1 MDISFS
7 VAFIALFTIIDPI
20 GAIPIFLDLTRNQ
33 KPQEQKRTALIAST
47 AMTITLLVALIAGD
61 DILRLF
67 GINIHAFNLAGMVV
81 IASLAW
87 SMLNA
92 KMSQMQHTQ
101 EEDQEAERKDSVAV
115 VPLAFP
121 ILAGAGS
128 ISLVINYAVQAS
140 STDDILEGSAIIVLV
155 CIATAL
161 VLLASPLIQKILGIT
176 GMNIL
181 TRIFGL
187 LLLAIALGGAAT
199 ALIAL
204 FPALGSQVILHN

>member
-1 MDISFS
+1 MDISLS

-20 GAIPIFLDLTRNQ
+20 GTVPIFLALTSGQ
-33 KPQEQKRTALIAST
+33 TPQEQKRTALAAST
-47 AMTITLLVALIAGD
+47 AMMITLLVALFAGD
-61 DILRLF
+61 YILKLF
-67 GINIHAFNLAGMVV
+67 GINLHAFSLAGMIV
-81 IASLAW
+81 IAALAW

-92 KMSQMQHTQ
+92 KMSPMQHTQ
-101 EEDQEAERKDSVAV
+101 AEDREAEQKDSVAI

-128 ISLVINYAVQAS
+128 ISLVINYAAQTS
-140 STDDILEGSAIIVLV
+140 SFNDTIYGAVVIALVSA
-155 CIATAL
+155 ATAL
-161 VLLASPLIQKILGIT
+161 VLLAAPRIQKLLGIT

-187 LLLAIALGGAAT
+187 LLLAIAVGGAAT

-204 FPALGSQVILHN
+204 FPALGISPIGHG

>member
-20 GAIPIFLDLTRNQ
+20 GTIPIFLALTRGQ
-33 KPQEQKRTALIAST
+33 THHEQKRTALVASA
-47 AMTITLLVALIAGD
+47 AMMVTLLVALFAGD
-61 DILRLF
+61 DILKLF
-67 GINIHAFNLAGMVV
+67 GINLNAFRLAGMIV

-92 KMSQMQHTQ
+92 RMSQIQHTQ
-101 EEDQEAERKDSVAV
+101 AEDQEAEQKDSVAI

-121 ILAGAGS
+121 ILAGAGA
-128 ISLVINYAVQAS
+128 IGLVISYAAQVS
-140 STDDILEGSAIIVLV
+140 SFGDMIYGAVGIVLV
-155 CIATAL
+155 SVATAL
-161 VLLASPLIQKILGIT
+161 VLLASPRIQSLLGIT

-187 LLLAIALGGAAT
+187 LLLAIAIGGAAT

-204 FPALGSQVILHN
+204 FPALGTSAIVNS